1 LYLLHNVGVIR
12 NESRCT
18 EGANMNDFL
27 RNLWPQW
34 EDQDIEEYV
43 LVLAVILVLV
53 FGTIR
58 LFG

>member
-1 LYLLHNVGVIR
+1 
-12 NESRCT
+12 
-18 EGANMNDFL
+18 MNDFL
-27 RNLWPQW
+27 RNLWPQV
-34 EDQDIEEYV
+34 EDRDIEEYV

>member
-1 LYLLHNVGVIR
+1 
-12 NESRCT
+12 
-18 EGANMNDFL
+18 MNDFL
-27 RNLWPQW
+27 RNLWPQG
-34 EDQDIEEYV
+34 EDRDIEEYV

>member
-1 LYLLHNVGVIR
+1 
-12 NESRCT
+12 
-18 EGANMNDFL
+18 MNDFL

-34 EDQDIEEYV
+34 GDRDIEEYV